1 MRGLFSPSIAPYES
15 IRAVRIDY
23 DFNMHN
29 RLAWGDSP
37 WNDDSLRSRAGING
51 VTRFPW
57 FTRPAHLLPY
67 LGPILDSRSIHTHT
81 YVRPVKFY
89 GSGCP
94 ERFLDYTHLKKI
106 PHESLQHRRVF
117 TRRLHFSDVSVNS
130 PLSTGVHES
139 LSGVVDAKGLPLELC
154 ARSAGLQRGACLSGS
169 RWMTACPTTRNDTL
183 GIIRLIIFRRAAPPF
198 SSLCFTIF
206 VHHFNLNWLHKVIWA
221 LIHLELN
228 IALRRSKNTGH
239 LSSFIT
245 TYLARSAALHK

>member
-1 MRGLFSPSIAPYES
+1 MNRYAPCVSIMISTCIIASREEIHRETTIASARAPGS
-15 IRAVRIDY
+15 MALR
-23 DFNMHN
+23 
-29 RLAWGDSP
+29 
-37 WNDDSLRSRAGING
+37 DSLD
-51 VTRFPW
+51 
-57 FTRPAHLLPY
+57 LPDPLIY
-67 LGPILDSRSIHTHT
+67 SLISARYSIVDLYTHTHIHT

-154 ARSAGLQRGACLSGS
+154 ARSAGLQRGACLLGS

-206 VHHFNLNWLHKVIWA
+206 VHHFNLN
-221 LIHLELN
+221 
-228 IALRRSKNTGH
+228 
-239 LSSFIT
+239 
-245 TYLARSAALHK
+245 